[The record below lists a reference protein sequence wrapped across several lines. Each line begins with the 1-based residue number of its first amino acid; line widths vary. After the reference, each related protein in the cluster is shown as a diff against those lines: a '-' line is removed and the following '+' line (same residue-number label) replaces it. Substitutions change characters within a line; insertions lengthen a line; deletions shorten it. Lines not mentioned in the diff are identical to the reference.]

1 MFNHSKR
8 NIYIAIFIFVCLNLV
23 FVIYLAMS
31 GILQREEARIKEVVI
46 CNEQIFSWDVSL
58 IKDACKEIFEQ
69 NVDNLYVCG
78 IIEYPNLNSDN
89 FIELLIY
96 VFRENE
102 TRPIYINPVDD
113 KFKQANFCREIF
125 LPPRNQAG
133 EYFVEIY
140 YYRKLLASTRF
151 EIK

>member
-8 NIYIAIFIFVCLNLV
+8 NIPITIFIIVCINLAL
-23 FVIYLAMS
+23 VIYLAIS
-31 GILQREEARIKEVVI
+31 GNLQREEARIKEVVI
-46 CNEQIFSWDVSL
+46 CNEPIFSWDLSL

-78 IIEYPNLNSDN
+78 VIEYPKLKSEN
-89 FIELLIY
+89 FIELIIY

-113 KFKQANFCREIF
+113 KFREAYFCREIL
-125 LPPRNQAG
+125 LPSRNQAG
-133 EYFVEIY
+133 EYLVEIY
-140 YYRKLLASTRF
+140 YYRKLLASSRF